1 MQHKP
6 VKDALQAHFDLDAR
20 CVEFISRF
28 LIALLKV
35 RSVNLALLSHF
46 CPVVRPCQKS
56 PNQAVTSGTCGP
68 ARHRLILSQQ
78 IDMFSYLT

>member
-6 VKDALQAHFDLDAR
+6 VRDALQAHFDLDAR

-35 RSVNLALLSHF
+35 RSVNLDLLSHF
-46 CPVVRPCQKS
+46 CPVVRPL
-56 PNQAVTSGTCGP
+56 PEVTEPSRDF
-68 ARHRLILSQQ
+68 RHLRPRTSSSDIVSAN
-78 IDMFSYLT
+78 